1 MKFEELLKKVGYLPC
16 FTTRFLAAGQNLAQ
30 VRLQLNRW
38 VKDGRLIK
46 LRKGIYALAEPY
58 AKLKAEPFAIA
69 NNLKSPSYVSLQ
81 SALSWYGLIPE
92 FVPAVTS
99 VTTGRPQIIQTLP
112 GRFEFRHID
121 KDFFWGYREVKLS
134 EKQNVFIALPEKA
147 LLDLVYLTAGG
158 DKKEFLEELRLQNFE
173 KLDKDVLKRFT
184 KKSDSPKLKRAVLNI
199 ENIIAEGE
207 GIEL

>member
-1 MKFEELLKKVGYLPC
+1 MKFDELLKKVGDLPC
-16 FTTRFLAAGQNLAQ
+16 FTTMFLAAGQNLSQ

-46 LRKGIYALAEPY
+46 LQKGTYTLAEPY
-58 AKLKAEPFAIA
+58 IKLKPELFAIA

-92 FVPAVTS
+92 FVPAITS
-99 VTTGRPQIIQTLP
+99 VTTGRPGVISTSL
-112 GRFEFRHID
+112 GRFEFRHVD
-121 KDFFWGYREVKLS
+121 KDFFWGYSEVKLS
-134 EKQNVFIALPEKA
+134 EKQNAFIALPEKA

-158 DKKEFLEELRLQNFE
+158 DKKEFLDELRLQNNE
-173 KLDKDVLKRFT
+173 KLDKNIFRQFME
-184 KKSDSPKLKRAVLNI
+184 KSNSPKLKRAVFNI
-199 ENIIAEGE
+199 ESIIAKGE

>member
-1 MKFEELLKKVGYLPC
+1 MKFENLLKKVNDLPC
-16 FTTRFLAAGQNLAQ
+16 FATRFLAAGQSLAQ

-38 VKDGRLIK
+38 VKDGRLIR
-46 LRKGIYALAEPY
+46 LQKGTYMLAEPY
-58 AKLKAEPFAIA
+58 RKLKPESFAIA

-99 VTTGRPQIIQTLP
+99 VTTVRPQVIQTLL

-121 KDFFWGYREVKLS
+121 KDFFWGYSEVKLS
-134 EKQNVFIALPEKA
+134 EKQNAFIALPEKA
-147 LLDLVYLTAGG
+147 LLDLVYLTADG

-173 KLDKDVLKRFT
+173 KLDKDALRQFT
-184 KKSDSPKLKRAVLNI
+184 EKSDSPKLKRAVVNI
-199 ENIIAEGE
+199 ESIIMKDE